1 MNDIPSRSPGTS
13 PGQHPGRGDQPGHL
27 PPPPKIINSAVASGR
42 IPGVVAAVGRGPDP
56 RATWVAGQADSTPG
70 RCRAMTP
77 GTVFDLASLTKVVAT
92 TTATLALAGQ
102 RRLGLGDPVTR
113 YLPGFAACR
122 EGPVTLWH
130 LLTHTAGLPDT
141 RRFYEWCRT
150 REELLRDLAATPL
163 SAPPGTQVTY
173 SDLGFI
179 ALGEIV
185 AQVAGQPLDQAVR
198 RLVTEPLGMT
208 GTGYNLAVP
217 PDCFAA
223 TERRADGTCW
233 TGIVHDENARLMG
246 GVAGHAGLFS
256 TVADLARFAGWWVS
270 AADGPVPGSP
280 VPGNPVPGNPVPGN
294 PVPRSPVPGS
304 PVPGNPVP
312 GNPVP
317 GNPVPG
323 SPVPGSPVPGSP
335 VPGSPVP
342 RNPVPARLRRAAE
355 SSQTAGLGGRRGLG
369 WVCAGDRFDILG
381 GHWPASAVCHTGFT
395 GTSLALDSP
404 SGAWVILLTNA
415 VHFGR
420 DNTAIK
426 ALRRDMHAA
435 AAADLFGDVP
445 A

>member
-1 MNDIPSRSPGTS
+1 MSDIPSRSPGTR
-13 PGQHPGRGDQPGHL
+13 PGQHPWRGGQSGHL

-42 IPGVVAAVGRGPDP
+42 IPGVVAAVGRGTDTL
-56 RATWVAGQADSTPG
+56 ATWVAGHADSTAG
-70 RCRAMTP
+70 RSRAMTAS
-77 GTVFDLASLTKVVAT
+77 TVFDLASLTKVVAT
-92 TTATLALAGQ
+92 TAATLALAGQ
-102 RRLGLGDPVTR
+102 RRLSLGDPVVR

-122 EGPVTLWH
+122 PGPVTLWH
-130 LLTHTAGLPDT
+130 LLTHTAGLPGI
-141 RRFYEWCRT
+141 RKFYEWCRT

-179 ALGEIV
+179 ALGEIA

-208 GTGYNLAVP
+208 GTGYNLALP
-217 PDCFAA
+217 PDRFAA

-270 AADGPVPGSP
+270 AADGPVP
-280 VPGNPVPGNPVPGN
+280 
-294 PVPRSPVPGS
+294 
-304 PVPGNPVP
+304 
-312 GNPVP
+312 
-317 GNPVPG
+317 
-323 SPVPGSPVPGSP
+323 
-335 VPGSPVP
+335 
-342 RNPVPARLRRAAE
+342 ARLRRAAE

-369 WVCAGDRFDILG
+369 WVCAGDRSDILG

-404 SGAWVILLTNA
+404 SGTWVILLTNA
-415 VHFGR
+415 AHLGR

-426 ALRRDMHAA
+426 ALRRDVHGAV
-435 AAADLFGDVP
+435 AADLFGDVP

>member
-1 MNDIPSRSPGTS
+1 MYMSDNPSRSPGPS
-13 PGQHPGRGDQPGHL
+13 PDGTPTG
-27 PPPPKIINSAVASGR
+27 KIIAAAVAGAHV
-42 IPGVVAAVGRGPDP
+42 PGVVAVAGRGPATL
-56 RATWVAGQADSTPG
+56 ATWVAGQADSTPG
-70 RCRAMTP
+70 RCRAMTA

-102 RRLGLGDPVTR
+102 RRLGLSDPVAR
-113 YLPGFAACR
+113 YLPAFAASAGPA
-122 EGPVTLWH
+122 GPVTLWH

-141 RRFYEWCRT
+141 RKFYEWCGS
-150 REELLRDLAATPL
+150 REELLRDLTGTPL

-208 GTGYNLAVP
+208 GTGYNPAGP
-217 PDCFAA
+217 ADRFAA
-223 TERRADGTCW
+223 TERRPDGTCW

-256 TVADLARFAGWWVS
+256 TAADLARFAGWWVS
-270 AADGPVPGSP
+270 AVDGMVPDNPVPDSP
-280 VPGNPVPGNPVPGN
+280 VPDNPVPD
-294 PVPRSPVPGS
+294 SPVPDS
-304 PVPGNPVP
+304 PVPD
-312 GNPVP
+312 
-317 GNPVPG
+317 
-323 SPVPGSPVPGSP
+323 S
-335 VPGSPVP
+335 
-342 RNPVPARLRRAAE
+342 PVPARLRRAAE
-355 SSQTAGLGGRRGLG
+355 SSQTAGLGGCRGLG

-404 SGAWVILLTNA
+404 SGAWLILLSNA

-426 ALRRDMHAA
+426 ALRRAVHGAV
-435 AAADLFGDVP
+435 AADLFGDVP

>member
-1 MNDIPSRSPGTS
+1 MSDIPSRMPGDSQASP
-13 PGQHPGRGDQPGHL
+13 HPREMSSLKFPH
-27 PPPPKIINSAVASGR
+27 PAKIISAAVAGR
-42 IPGVVAAVGRGPDP
+42 QVPGVVAAVGRGPATL
-56 RATWVAGQADSTPG
+56 ATWVAGQADSTPG
-70 RCRAMTP
+70 RSRAMTP

-92 TTATLALAGQ
+92 TTATLALAGH

-113 YLPGFAACR
+113 YLPTFASPAGAA
-122 EGPVTLWH
+122 GPVTLWH

-141 RRFYEWCRT
+141 RKFYEWCST
-150 REELLRDLAATPL
+150 REDLLRDLTATPL
-163 SAPPGTQVTY
+163 SAPPGTRVTY

-185 AQVAGQPLDQAVR
+185 AQVAGQPLDQAVH

-208 GTGYNLAVP
+208 GTGYNLALP
-217 PDCFAA
+217 PDRFAA

-270 AADGPVPGSP
+270 AADGPVP
-280 VPGNPVPGNPVPGN
+280 
-294 PVPRSPVPGS
+294 
-304 PVPGNPVP
+304 
-312 GNPVP
+312 
-317 GNPVPG
+317 
-323 SPVPGSPVPGSP
+323 
-335 VPGSPVP
+335 
-342 RNPVPARLRRAAE
+342 ARLRRAAE
-355 SSQTAGLGGRRGLG
+355 CSQTARLGGRRGLG

-381 GHWPASAVCHTGFT
+381 GRWPASAVCHTGFT

-404 SGAWVILLTNA
+404 SGAWVILLANA
-415 VHFGR
+415 VHSGR

-426 ALRRDMHAA
+426 ALRRAVHGAV
-435 AAADLFGDVP
+435 AADLFGDVP

>member
-1 MNDIPSRSPGTS
+1 MSRVRAFRCSVGTAAPGNSIIGCYDMTESLRETYMSDIPSHMSSDTEASP
-13 PGQHPGRGDQPGHL
+13 HPGESGAPRFPH
-27 PPPPKIINSAVASGR
+27 PAKIISAAVASR
-42 IPGVVAAVGRGPDP
+42 QIPGVVAAAGRGP
-56 RATWVAGQADSTPG
+56 ATLASWVAGQADSTPG
-70 RCRAMTP
+70 RSRAMTA

-102 RRLGLGDPVTR
+102 RRLGLGDPVSR
-113 YLPGFAACR
+113 YLPAFAAGQA
-122 EGPVTLWH
+122 GPVTLWH

-141 RRFYEWCRT
+141 RKFYEWCGT

-208 GTGYNLAVP
+208 GTGYSPDGP
-217 PDCFAA
+217 PARFAA
-223 TERRADGTCW
+223 TERRTDGTCW
-233 TGIVHDENARLMG
+233 TGIVHDENARVMG

-270 AADGPVPGSP
+270 AADGPVPDS
-280 VPGNPVPGNPVPGN
+280 
-294 PVPRSPVPGS
+294 
-304 PVPGNPVP
+304 
-312 GNPVP
+312 
-317 GNPVPG
+317 
-323 SPVPGSPVPGSP
+323 
-335 VPGSPVP
+335 
-342 RNPVPARLRRAAE
+342 PVPARLRRAAE

-426 ALRRDMHAA
+426 ALRRDVHGAV
-435 AAADLFGDVP
+435 AADLFGDVP

>member
-1 MNDIPSRSPGTS
+1 MSDNPSRSPGTS
-13 PGQHPGRGDQPGHL
+13 PDSTPTR
-27 PPPPKIINSAVASGR
+27 KIIAAAVAGAHV
-42 IPGVVAAVGRGPDP
+42 PGVVAAAGRGPATL
-56 RATWVAGQADSTPG
+56 ATWVAGQADSTPG
-70 RCRAMTP
+70 RSRAMTA

-92 TTATLALAGQ
+92 TMATLALAGQ

-113 YLPGFAACR
+113 YLPGFASSAGPA
-122 EGPVTLWH
+122 GPVTLWH

-141 RRFYEWCRT
+141 RKFYEWCGT
-150 REELLRDLAATPL
+150 REELLRDLAATLL

-208 GTGYNLAVP
+208 GTGYNLAGP
-217 PDCFAA
+217 PGRFAA

-270 AADGPVPGSP
+270 AADGPVP
-280 VPGNPVPGNPVPGN
+280 
-294 PVPRSPVPGS
+294 
-304 PVPGNPVP
+304 
-312 GNPVP
+312 
-317 GNPVPG
+317 
-323 SPVPGSPVPGSP
+323 
-335 VPGSPVP
+335 
-342 RNPVPARLRRAAE
+342 ARLRRVAE
-355 SSQTAGLGGRRGLG
+355 SSQTAGLGGCRGLG

-381 GHWPASAVCHTGFT
+381 GHWPGSAVCHTGFT

-426 ALRRDMHAA
+426 ALRRDVHGVLAA
-435 AAADLFGDVP
+435 GLFGDVP

>member
-1 MNDIPSRSPGTS
+1 MNDIPSRSPGTP
-13 PGQHPGRGDQPGHL
+13 PGQHPCRGDQSGHL
-27 PPPPKIINSAVASGR
+27 SPPPKIINSAVASGR
-42 IPGVVAAVGRGPDP
+42 IPGVVATVGRGPDTL
-56 RATWVAGQADSTPG
+56 ATWVAGQADSTPG
-70 RCRAMTP
+70 RSRAMTA
-77 GTVFDLASLTKVVAT
+77 GTEFDLASLTKVVAT
-92 TTATLALAGQ
+92 TAATLALAGQ
-102 RRLGLGDPVTR
+102 RRLSLGDPVVR

-141 RRFYEWCRT
+141 GKFYEWCST

-198 RLVTEPLGMT
+198 RLVAEPLGMT
-208 GTGYNLAVP
+208 GTGYNLALP
-217 PDCFAA
+217 PDRFAA

-246 GVAGHAGLFS
+246 GIAGHAGLFS

-270 AADGPVPGSP
+270 AADG
-280 VPGNPVPGNPVPGN
+280 
-294 PVPRSPVPGS
+294 
-304 PVPGNPVP
+304 
-312 GNPVP
+312 
-317 GNPVPG
+317 
-323 SPVPGSPVPGSP
+323 
-335 VPGSPVP
+335 
-342 RNPVPARLRRAAE
+342 PVPARLRRAAE

-369 WVCAGDRFDILG
+369 WVCAGDRSDILG

-420 DNTAIK
+420 DNPAIK
-426 ALRRDMHAA
+426 ALRRDVHAA
-435 AAADLFGDVP
+435 VAADLFGDVP
-445 A
+445 D

>member
-1 MNDIPSRSPGTS
+1 MPENLRETYMSDNPSRSPGTS
-13 PGQHPGRGDQPGHL
+13 PDSTPIG
-27 PPPPKIINSAVASGR
+27 KIIAASVAGAHV
-42 IPGVVAAVGRGPDP
+42 PGVVAAAGRGPATL
-56 RATWVAGQADSTPG
+56 ATWVAGQADSTPG
-70 RCRAMTP
+70 RSRAMTA

-113 YLPGFAACR
+113 YLPGFAPSAGPA
-122 EGPVTLWH
+122 GPVTLWH

-141 RRFYEWCRT
+141 RKFYEWCGT

-198 RLVTEPLGMT
+198 RLVTEPLGMA
-208 GTGYNLAVP
+208 GTGYNLAGP
-217 PDCFAA
+217 PGCFAA

-270 AADGPVPGSP
+270 ATDGPVP
-280 VPGNPVPGNPVPGN
+280 V
-294 PVPRSPVPGS
+294 
-304 PVPGNPVP
+304 
-312 GNPVP
+312 
-317 GNPVPG
+317 
-323 SPVPGSPVPGSP
+323 
-335 VPGSPVP
+335 
-342 RNPVPARLRRAAE
+342 RLRRVAE
-355 SSQTAGLGGRRGLG
+355 SSQTAGLGGCRRGLG

-381 GHWPASAVCHTGFT
+381 GHWPGSAVCHTGFT

-426 ALRRDMHAA
+426 ALRRDVHGALAA
-435 AAADLFGDVP
+435 GLFGDVP

>member
-1 MNDIPSRSPGTS
+1 MSDNPSRSPGTS
-13 PGQHPGRGDQPGHL
+13 PDSTPTG
-27 PPPPKIINSAVASGR
+27 KIIAASVAGAHV
-42 IPGVVAAVGRGPDP
+42 PGVVAAAGRGPATL
-56 RATWVAGQADSTPG
+56 ATWVAGQADSTPG
-70 RCRAMTP
+70 RSRAMTA

-113 YLPGFAACR
+113 YLPGFASSASPA
-122 EGPVTLWH
+122 GPVTLWH

-141 RRFYEWCRT
+141 RKFYEWCGS

-208 GTGYNLAVP
+208 GTGYNLAGP
-217 PDCFAA
+217 PGRFAA

-270 AADGPVPGSP
+270 AADGPVPAAQCLTAQC
-280 VPGNPVPGNPVPGN
+280 
-294 PVPRSPVPGS
+294 PRGCAGWPS
-304 PVPGNPVP
+304 
-312 GNPVP
+312 
-317 GNPVPG
+317 
-323 SPVPGSPVPGSP
+323 
-335 VPGSPVP
+335 
-342 RNPVPARLRRAAE
+342 PARPP
-355 SSQTAGLGGRRGLG
+355 G
-369 WVCAGDRFDILG
+369 W
-381 GHWPASAVCHTGFT
+381 
-395 GTSLALDSP
+395 
-404 SGAWVILLTNA
+404 
-415 VHFGR
+415 
-420 DNTAIK
+420 
-426 ALRRDMHAA
+426 AA
-435 AAADLFGDVP
+435 AAGWAGCAPGTASTSWAVTGPGRPCVTP
-445 A
+445 ASPGPASRWTVRAAPGSSC

>member
-1 MNDIPSRSPGTS
+1 MSDNPSRSPGTRPDS
-13 PGQHPGRGDQPGHL
+13 TPTG
-27 PPPPKIINSAVASGR
+27 KIIAAAVAGAHV
-42 IPGVVAAVGRGPDP
+42 PGVVAAAGRGP
-56 RATWVAGQADSTPG
+56 ATLSTWVTGQADSTPG
-70 RCRAMTP
+70 RSRAMTA

-113 YLPGFAACR
+113 YLPAFASLAGMA
-122 EGPVTLWH
+122 GPVTLWH

-141 RRFYEWCRT
+141 RKFYEWCGS
-150 REELLRDLAATPL
+150 REELLSDLAATPL
-163 SAPPGTQVTY
+163 SAPPGTRVTY

-208 GTGYNLAVP
+208 GTGYNPAGP
-217 PDCFAA
+217 PDRFAA

-233 TGIVHDENARLMG
+233 AGIVHDENARLMG
-246 GVAGHAGLFS
+246 GIAGHAGLFS
-256 TVADLARFAGWWVS
+256 TLADLTRFAGWWVS
-270 AADGPVPGSP
+270 AADRTVPD
-280 VPGNPVPGNPVPGN
+280 NPVPDNPVPDN
-294 PVPRSPVPGS
+294 PVPD
-304 PVPGNPVP
+304 NPVP
-312 GNPVP
+312 D
-317 GNPVPG
+317 
-323 SPVPGSPVPGSP
+323 S
-335 VPGSPVP
+335 
-342 RNPVPARLRRAAE
+342 PVPARLRRAAE

-426 ALRRDMHAA
+426 ALRRDVHGAV
-435 AAADLFGDVP
+435 AADLFGDVP

>member
-1 MNDIPSRSPGTS
+1 MSDNPSRSPGTS
-13 PGQHPGRGDQPGHL
+13 PDSTPTG
-27 PPPPKIINSAVASGR
+27 KIIAASVAGAHV
-42 IPGVVAAVGRGPDP
+42 PGVVAAAGRGPATL
-56 RATWVAGQADSTPG
+56 ATWVAGQADSTPG
-70 RCRAMTP
+70 RSRAMTA

-113 YLPGFAACR
+113 YLPGFASSASPA
-122 EGPVTLWH
+122 GPVTLWH

-141 RRFYEWCRT
+141 RKFYEWCGG
-150 REELLRDLAATPL
+150 REELLRDLTATSL

-208 GTGYNLAVP
+208 GTGYNLAGP
-217 PDCFAA
+217 PGRFAA

-280 VPGNPVPGNPVPGN
+280 VP
-294 PVPRSPVPGS
+294 
-304 PVPGNPVP
+304 
-312 GNPVP
+312 
-317 GNPVPG
+317 
-323 SPVPGSPVPGSP
+323 
-335 VPGSPVP
+335 
-342 RNPVPARLRRAAE
+342 ARLRRVAE
-355 SSQTAGLGGRRGLG
+355 SSQTAGLGGCRGLG

-381 GHWPASAVCHTGFT
+381 GHWPGSAVCHTGFT

-420 DNTAIK
+420 DNTAIDYPK
-426 ALRRDMHAA
+426 RNSSGLVTTGPRHPDHSRPAEPRPRRAA
-435 AAADLFGDVP
+435 GRGP
-445 A
+445 

>member
-1 MNDIPSRSPGTS
+1 MSDNPSHAPGASPESTPTGE
-13 PGQHPGRGDQPGHL
+13 
-27 PPPPKIINSAVASGR
+27 IIAAAVAGAHV
-42 IPGVVAAVGRGPDP
+42 PGVVAAAGRGP
-56 RATWVAGQADSTPG
+56 ATLVSWVAGQADSTPG
-70 RCRAMTP
+70 HARAMTA

-102 RRLGLGDPVTR
+102 RRLGLGDPVAR
-113 YLPGFAACR
+113 YLPAFASPAGQA
-122 EGPVTLWH
+122 GPVTLWH

-141 RRFYEWCRT
+141 RKFYEWCGS

-198 RLVTEPLGMT
+198 RLVTEQLGMT
-208 GTGYNLAVP
+208 GTGYNLAGP
-217 PDCFAA
+217 PGRFAA

-233 TGIVHDENARLMG
+233 TGVVHDENARLMG

-270 AADGPVPGSP
+270 AADSP
-280 VPGNPVPGNPVPGN
+280 VA
-294 PVPRSPVPGS
+294 
-304 PVPGNPVP
+304 
-312 GNPVP
+312 
-317 GNPVPG
+317 
-323 SPVPGSPVPGSP
+323 
-335 VPGSPVP
+335 
-342 RNPVPARLRRAAE
+342 ARLRRVAE
-355 SSQTAGLGGRRGLG
+355 SSQTAGLGGCRGLG

-381 GHWPASAVCHTGFT
+381 GHWPGSAVCHTGFT

-426 ALRRDMHAA
+426 ALRRDVHGAVA
-435 AAADLFGDVP
+435 SDLFGDVP

>member
-1 MNDIPSRSPGTS
+1 VRAFRCSVGAAPSGNSIIGCYDMPELLRETYMSDIPSQSPGVS
-13 PGQHPGRGDQPGHL
+13 PASPHPGEISSPIVPRL
-27 PPPPKIINSAVASGR
+27 TKIINAAVAGGQV
-42 IPGVVAAVGRGPDP
+42 PGVVAAAGRGPATL
-56 RATWVAGQADSTPG
+56 ATWVAGQADSTPG
-70 RCRAMTP
+70 RARAMTA

-92 TTATLALAGQ
+92 TTATLALASQ

-113 YLPGFAACR
+113 YLPGFTAC
-122 EGPVTLWH
+122 EAGPVTLWH

-141 RRFYEWCRT
+141 RKFYEWCAT
-150 REELLRDLAATPL
+150 RGELLRDLTATPL

-179 ALGEIV
+179 ALGEIIARV
-185 AQVAGQPLDQAVR
+185 TGEPLDRAVR

-208 GTGYNLAVP
+208 GTGYRPSGP
-217 PDCFAA
+217 PDRFAA
-223 TERRADGTCW
+223 TERRADGTSW

-246 GVAGHAGLFS
+246 GIAGHAGLFS

-270 AADGPVPGSP
+270 AAD
-280 VPGNPVPGNPVPGN
+280 NPVPE
-294 PVPRSPVPGS
+294 
-304 PVPGNPVP
+304 
-312 GNPVP
+312 
-317 GNPVPG
+317 
-323 SPVPGSPVPGSP
+323 
-335 VPGSPVP
+335 
-342 RNPVPARLRRAAE
+342 RLRRAAE
-355 SSQTAGLGGRRGLG
+355 SSQTAGLGGCRGLG

-404 SGAWVILLTNA
+404 TGAWVILLTNA

-426 ALRRDMHAA
+426 ALRRAVHGAVA
-435 AAADLFGDVP
+435 SDLVGDVP

>member
-1 MNDIPSRSPGTS
+1 MSDIPSHMPRDTRASP
-13 PGQHPGRGDQPGHL
+13 QPGEISSPRFPH
-27 PPPPKIINSAVASGR
+27 PAKIISAAAAGR
-42 IPGVVAAVGRGPDP
+42 QVPGAVAAVGRGPATM
-56 RATWVAGQADSTPG
+56 ATWVAGQADSTPG
-70 RCRAMTP
+70 RSRAMTA

-113 YLPGFAACR
+113 YLPAFASLASQAS
-122 EGPVTLWH
+122 PVTLWH

-141 RRFYEWCRT
+141 RKFYKWCGT

-208 GTGYNLAVP
+208 GTGYNLVLP
-217 PDCFAA
+217 PDRFAA
-223 TERRADGTCW
+223 TERRPGGTCW

-246 GVAGHAGLFS
+246 GIAGHAGLFS

-270 AADGPVPGSP
+270 AADGPVPDSP
-280 VPGNPVPGNPVPGN
+280 VPD
-294 PVPRSPVPGS
+294 SPVPDS
-304 PVPGNPVP
+304 
-312 GNPVP
+312 
-317 GNPVPG
+317 
-323 SPVPGSPVPGSP
+323 
-335 VPGSPVP
+335 
-342 RNPVPARLRRAAE
+342 PVPARLRRAAE
-355 SSQTAGLGGRRGLG
+355 SSQTAGLGGCRGLG

-426 ALRRDMHAA
+426 ALRRDVHGAV
-435 AAADLFGDVP
+435 AADLFGDVP
-445 A
+445 AAHA